1 MLVLLVF
8 EMKSTKNLGT
18 FKKHY
23 QFTNWPKKSHLKEYS
38 KANVFLQSV
47 WLICKFWG
55 LFQGLADEIEAL
67 ALDFT
72 ENCQDLLGTK
82 KSNILPNIYE
92 EIFFKLAHYFF
103 SFCECNPISDIHLKH
118 TDHCFQFFS
127 NKIWSITN
135 ITRMPHVLIYRYR
148 YRCADISI
156 SSVGNMEL
164 QTMLWEFHKIVHT

>member
-1 MLVLLVF
+1 
-8 EMKSTKNLGT
+8 
-18 FKKHY
+18 
-23 QFTNWPKKSHLKEYS
+23 
-38 KANVFLQSV
+38 
-47 WLICKFWG
+47 
-55 LFQGLADEIEAL
+55 L

-135 ITRMPHVLIYRYR
+135 ITRMPHLKKICNFEGFKICKVVKIFKNCQKYWIYDANTWGMNVFIGYMLPTF
-148 YRCADISI
+148 
-156 SSVGNMEL
+156 GENM
-164 QTMLWEFHKIVHT
+164 

>member
-8 EMKSTKNLGT
+8 EMKSTKNLET

-47 WLICKFWG
+47 S
-55 LFQGLADEIEAL
+55 GLADEIEAL

-82 KSNILPNIYE
+82 KSNILPNIYVE
-92 EIFFKLAHYFF
+92 FFFKLAHYFF
-103 SFCECNPISDIHLKH
+103 PFSECNPISDIHLKH

-127 NKIWSITN
+127 TKFGALPI
-135 ITRMPHVLIYRYR
+135 
-148 YRCADISI
+148 
-156 SSVGNMEL
+156 L
-164 QTMLWEFHKIVHT
+164 QECP